1 MTSKLRKEGK
11 AGHGCT
17 VSSVS
22 KSDLP
27 LACQGFKPGLEQL
40 YAVPLTFLLI
50 VLKLVVIRQSD
61 SQYIGVNGA
70 KQQSNY
76 LHLLIDKIQYF
87 SLD

>member
-1 MTSKLRKEGK
+1 MGAQCPLFLSLTYLLLVK
-11 AGHGCT
+11 A
-17 VSSVS
+17 SNQDWS
-22 KSDLP
+22 
-27 LACQGFKPGLEQL
+27 FMQL

-50 VLKLVVIRQSD
+50 VLKLVVIHQSD

-76 LHLLIDKIQYF
+76 LHLLIDKSQYF

>member
-1 MTSKLRKEGK
+1 MTSKIRQEDK
-11 AGHGCT
+11 AGHGRT

-50 VLKLVVIRQSD
+50 ALKLVVIHQSD
-61 SQYIGVNGA
+61 SHYIGVNGA

-76 LHLLIDKIQYF
+76 LHLLIDKKQIF
-87 SLD
+87 

>member
-1 MTSKLRKEGK
+1 MTSKIRKEGK

-17 VSSVS
+17 VSSV
-22 KSDLP
+22 SDLP

-50 VLKLVVIRQSD
+50 VLKLVVIHQSD

-76 LHLLIDKIQYF
+76 LHLLIDKSQYF